1 MKFLK
6 LFLVFSLL
14 LSNEASAA
22 PIKVTQVKPSF
33 YIPTSTTGDQI
44 NNLVTTPISI
54 VVGGTFESTTAG
66 VTTGYLAAFDW
77 QGVKQWEF
85 NPLIESIG
93 SDLSRDN
100 SGNLYLYG
108 AAISEETTTSTIS
121 SDTAT
126 LNPDNVQVDPTYA
139 PKNELRNLVIWKVS
153 SSGQLLAKYSQ
164 GFPNA
169 FFPKRIS
176 FDGKNF
182 LLTGYSNEKYFEI
195 KMDSEG
201 NFGKPIYPKENLVP
215 AKPQEYKFGTNKLI
229 YTISRSPIPGIPSWK
244 PKRPISVLITKS
256 KGGMIK
262 SANYFAEKEI
272 STAYQRNMAF
282 VFLSE
287 STLGFGIS
295 IVRPLS

>member
-93 SDLSRDN
+93 SGLSRDN

-139 PKNELRNLVIWKVS
+139 PKNELRNLVIK
-153 SSGQLLAKYSQ
+153 
-164 GFPNA
+164 
-169 FFPKRIS
+169 
-176 FDGKNF
+176 
-182 LLTGYSNEKYFEI
+182 
-195 KMDSEG
+195 
-201 NFGKPIYPKENLVP
+201 LVL
-215 AKPQEYKFGTNKLI
+215 F
-229 YTISRSPIPGIPSWK
+229 S
-244 PKRPISVLITKS
+244 
-256 KGGMIK
+256 
-262 SANYFAEKEI
+262 
-272 STAYQRNMAF
+272 
-282 VFLSE
+282 
-287 STLGFGIS
+287 
-295 IVRPLS
+295 